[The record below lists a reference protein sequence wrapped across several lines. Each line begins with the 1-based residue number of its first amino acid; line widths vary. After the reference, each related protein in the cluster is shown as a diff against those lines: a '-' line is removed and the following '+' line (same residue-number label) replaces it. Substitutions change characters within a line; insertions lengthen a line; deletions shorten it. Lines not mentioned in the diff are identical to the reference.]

1 MEVNVFTMSKSFHK
15 QRIKKKEKLINSSTS
30 GVSSISVGVVLF
42 KGNYDLNLLETAS
55 SLSDN
60 YSHCLQASLPS
71 PAILSLFFLIFP
83 FQRLG
88 NGHLT
93 LFALQ
98 SRKSHRKIKYCNT
111 VARFHS
117 KKRQILRNSTS
128 EREDTLIAVSYVDL
142 EPISLSKRNGTWK
155 SSKHEEK
162 HPKEVNR
169 KTASRS

>member
-60 YSHCLQASLPS
+60 YSHCLQASLPF

-98 SRKSHRKIKYCNT
+98 SRKSRKSHRKIKYCNT

-117 KKRQILRNSTS
+117 KKRQILRNSTW
-128 EREDTLIAVSYVDL
+128 
-142 EPISLSKRNGTWK
+142 KRRHSHSCFVCRPRTNQ
-155 SSKHEEK
+155 
-162 HPKEVNR
+162 PFQ
-169 KTASRS
+169 A

>member
-15 QRIKKKEKLINSSTS
+15 QPIKKKEKLINSSTS
-30 GVSSISVGVVLF
+30 GVSSIYVGVVLF

-83 FQRLG
+83 FLRLG

-98 SRKSHRKIKYCNT
+98 SRKSRKSHRKIKYCNT

-117 KKRQILRNSTS
+117 KKRQILRNSTC
-128 EREDTLIAVSYVDL
+128 
-142 EPISLSKRNGTWK
+142 KRRHSHSCFVCRPRTNQ
-155 SSKHEEK
+155 
-162 HPKEVNR
+162 PFQ
-169 KTASRS
+169 A